1 MKYSDPPRIL
11 VTTSRGDGAEEYLDT
26 LREAGADPV
35 LVDAGSETPSLSDV
49 DGLLVTGGVDVD
61 PALYG
66 AAASPLVGRVERER
80 DDFESVLLR
89 DARERRL
96 PTFCIC
102 RGLQIAN
109 VAFGGTLITDVP
121 TALENNAKIITALKD
136 DANIR
141 HAVRAAAG
149 RSERGVIPEHV
160 VRIEPGSLLAR
171 TVRTLDLP
179 TGARHHQAVERCA
192 GDLRVVGRTDDGI
205 VEALEAR
212 FDSPFWLAVQWH
224 PESTRD
230 VDGGASRKL
239 FEMFVWATKSERTRR
254 APYDANRFPTAVQW
268 FAGLSDTER
277 LRAQTLIA
285 RLERLGDDDPLST
298 ARSEMEENI
307 PQTARW
313 MAVRPL
319 WDIIDGWRKPTALAE
334 YIHEARIDPGSA
346 FADAW
351 LAADRMAK
359 AGIPFEDVAAFARGV
374 SYATV
379 FRTLLH
385 LNGATWPD
393 DWPEDDDLP
402 TWAFMEIQNDE
413 LTGRL
418 VDGLYEDLL
427 GTDPSGREG
436 RSPKESG

>member
-1 MKYSDPPRIL
+1 MKYSDPARIL
-11 VTTSRGDGAEEYLDT
+11 VTTSRGDGAEEYLDA
-26 LREAGADPV
+26 LREAGAEPL
-35 LVDAGSETPSLSDV
+35 LVHAGSETPSLSDV

-66 AAASPLVGRVERER
+66 AAASPLVGRAERER
-80 DDFESVLLR
+80 DDFESVLLW
-89 DARERRL
+89 DARERRV

-109 VAFGGTLITDVP
+109 VAFGGTLVTDVP
-121 TALENNAKIITALKD
+121 ASLGP

-141 HAVRAAAG
+141 HAVRNAAG
-149 RSERGVIPEHV
+149 RSERGVISEHV

-205 VEALEAR
+205 VEALEAT

-224 PESTRD
+224 PESTCALD
-230 VDGGASRKL
+230 DGASRRL
-239 FEMFVWATKSERTRR
+239 FETFVREAKSERARR
-254 APYDANRFPTAVQW
+254 APQDAIRFPTAAQW
-268 FAGLSDTER
+268 FAALSDTER

-298 ARSEMEENI
+298 VRSEMEENI

-319 WDIIDGWRKPTALAE
+319 WDIIDGWRKPAGLAE
-334 YIHEARIDPGSA
+334 HIHEARIDPGSA

-351 LAADRMAK
+351 LAADRMAN
-359 AGIPFEDVAAFARGV
+359 AGVPFEDIAAFARGV
-374 SYATV
+374 SYVTV
-379 FRTLLH
+379 FQALLH
-385 LNGATWPD
+385 LDGATWPD

-402 TWAFMEIQNDE
+402 TWALMEIQDDE
-413 LTGRL
+413 LTGRSI
-418 VDGLYEDLL
+418 DGLYEDLL

-436 RSPKESG
+436 RPPNE